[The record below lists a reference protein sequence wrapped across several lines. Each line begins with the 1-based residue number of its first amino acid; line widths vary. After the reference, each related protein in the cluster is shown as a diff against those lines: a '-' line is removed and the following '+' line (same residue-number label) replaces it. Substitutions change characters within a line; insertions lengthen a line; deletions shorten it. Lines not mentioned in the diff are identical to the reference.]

1 MAIKQHYQV
10 IIVGGGPVGAAMA
23 VALGLRGISCA
34 LIERHLQP
42 QHIPKGQNLSQHSME
57 NLFFWEVAAD
67 VRAARVLPPNFP
79 IGGITAYRDL
89 SSDQWF
95 APFGRE
101 TVAQIYFQ
109 KNERL
114 PQYLT
119 EEVLRRKL
127 TTLPSVTTM
136 FGWTAESVEQDS
148 SGVRI
153 VVSKEGDP
161 QATLHADYVVGCDGA
176 HSLVREQ
183 LGIKCSGPMNSV
195 GTCEDFHIGRPTACY
210 IRILREFGSFT
221 AGSTRKLTGSSTPP
235 LPTIQRLIT
244 SIFMD

>member
-1 MAIKQHYQV
+1 MAMKQHYQV
-10 IIVGGGPVGAAMA
+10 IIVGGGPVGTAMA

-42 QHIPKGQNLSQHSME
+42 QHIPKGQNLSQRSME

-95 APFGRE
+95 APVGRG
-101 TVAQIYFQ
+101 TVAQFYFQ
-109 KNERL
+109 KNECL

-136 FGWTAESVEQDS
+136 FEWTAESVEQDG
-148 SGVRI
+148 SGVCI
-153 VVSKEGDP
+153 VVSKEGEP

-183 LGIKCSGPMNSV
+183 LGIKRSGTRLRAKDGPASV
-195 GTCEDFHIGRPTACY
+195 
-210 IRILREFGSFT
+210 
-221 AGSTRKLTGSSTPP
+221 
-235 LPTIQRLIT
+235 QVQ
-244 SIFMD
+244 